1 MRVDK
6 GKSPHGKFA
15 RECVT
20 GPIAQAPAAE
30 RAKFNRFLFFYF
42 FFPITFRS
50 VMDRKTPEL
59 RPAINEYFKDPS
71 PSSNLF
77 DDISSHA
84 AADNR
89 REEPAVCRIF
99 QQMDT
104 KKTDIFD
111 VIKPADADGRGNS
124 PAFDVR

>member
-1 MRVDK
+1 
-6 GKSPHGKFA
+6 
-15 RECVT
+15 
-20 GPIAQAPAAE
+20 
-30 RAKFNRFLFFYF
+30 
-42 FFPITFRS
+42 
-50 VMDRKTPEL
+50 MDRKTPEL

-84 AADNR
+84 ANDAK

-99 QQMDT
+99 QQIET

-111 VIKPADADGRGNS
+111 IIKSTDGTHNIS
-124 PAFDVR
+124 PGFDIREC

>member
-1 MRVDK
+1 
-6 GKSPHGKFA
+6 
-15 RECVT
+15 
-20 GPIAQAPAAE
+20 
-30 RAKFNRFLFFYF
+30 
-42 FFPITFRS
+42 
-50 VMDRKTPEL
+50 MDRKTPEL

-84 AADNR
+84 TSDTK

-99 QQMDT
+99 QQIET

-111 VIKPADADGRGNS
+111 IIKPSDVICNNS
-124 PAFDVR
+124 PGFEIQDGQYNSVCKIIIS

>member
-1 MRVDK
+1 MLIRK
-6 GKSPHGKFA
+6 KFS
-15 RECVT
+15 RKVHLIVSRDRSRRYQRLNE
-20 GPIAQAPAAE
+20 Q
-30 RAKFNRFLFFYF
+30 AKFNKF
-42 FFPITFRS
+42 FFFFLITFHS

-84 AADNR
+84 AADNK

-99 QQMDT
+99 QQIET

-111 VIKPADADGRGNS
+111 IIKPVDADGHGNS
-124 PAFDVR
+124 PGFDVRDC

>member
-1 MRVDK
+1 
-6 GKSPHGKFA
+6 
-15 RECVT
+15 
-20 GPIAQAPAAE
+20 
-30 RAKFNRFLFFYF
+30 
-42 FFPITFRS
+42 
-50 VMDRKTPEL
+50 MDRKTPEL

-84 AADNR
+84 ATDTK

-99 QQMDT
+99 QQIET

-111 VIKPADADGRGNS
+111 IIKPSDCGLSSSSG
-124 PAFDVR
+124 FDMREGLFKFYLYRYKTTLITVTS